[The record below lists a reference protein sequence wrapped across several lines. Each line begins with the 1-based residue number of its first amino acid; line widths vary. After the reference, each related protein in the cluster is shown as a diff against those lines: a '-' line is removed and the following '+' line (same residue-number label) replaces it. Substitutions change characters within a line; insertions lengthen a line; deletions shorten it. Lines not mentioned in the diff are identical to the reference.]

1 MSNAI
6 VIDRLRKTFGPKVA
20 VDDVSFV
27 VPTGSLVGF
36 IGPNGAGK
44 TTTIRMIMSIL
55 FPDSGGLEVL
65 GKRSA
70 VESKDRIGYLPE
82 ERGVYRK
89 MRAGEFVI
97 YAARLKGLS
106 SADAT
111 RLSKEWIARVGL
123 GEAYSKKCME
133 LSKGMQQKIQFICAV
148 IHQPDLIILD
158 EPFSGLDP
166 VNSRLLRDLIDEQHK
181 AGRTIIFST
190 HQMYQA
196 EQLCD
201 RIVMI
206 HQGVKRLDMT
216 PAEIQRTF
224 DPRTL
229 IIEPFEVGQG
239 EVGQAAMAEA
249 RGALS
254 RVAGVASI
262 EAVGRVLEVTIT
274 PERAPSTVLAA
285 CAEALPCRRAEV
297 RRVSLEDIF
306 VDIVQGTAATREQR
320 QSFREALAAGATGA
334 DRSGD

>member
-1 MSNAI
+1 
-6 VIDRLRKTFGPKVA
+6 
-20 VDDVSFV
+20 
-27 VPTGSLVGF
+27 
-36 IGPNGAGK
+36 
-44 TTTIRMIMSIL
+44 
-55 FPDSGGLEVL
+55 
-65 GKRSA
+65 
-70 VESKDRIGYLPE
+70 
-82 ERGVYRK
+82 
-89 MRAGEFVI
+89 
-97 YAARLKGLS
+97 LS

-111 RLSKEWIARVGL
+111 RLAKEWIARVGL

-216 PAEIQRTF
+216 PDEIQRTF

-229 IIEPFEVGQG
+229 IIEPFDIGQAG
-239 EVGQAAMAEA
+239 LGQAAMGEA
-249 RGALS
+249 RSVLS
-254 RVAGVASI
+254 RVSGVAGV

-274 PERAPSTVLAA
+274 PDRAPSTVLAA

-306 VDIVQGTAATREQR
+306 VDIVQGSAATREQR